1 MESADF
7 VVTRRRQ
14 SVSARSSSARR
25 RAIPDAHAL
34 IGAGSIQ
41 AYVARFSSCV
51 TVIRKNPGR
60 RPETWALPRWQDA
73 DVDSPFG
80 SPEQWRH
87 DDLIGVSRVFNE
99 ELALAAY
106 QSGVFPMP
114 TRPGLMG
121 WYSPLERAILPLDGL
136 RISRSLRKSV
146 RRYEIRIDTAFDDV
160 LDGCADRRR
169 PSGWI
174 NREIRR
180 VYRRLHKRGVV
191 HSVEA
196 WTSDG
201 ELAGGLYGVSIG
213 GLFAGES
220 MFYRPGVGRDA
231 SKVALV
237 ALVDLLQRAGAEGRL
252 LDVQWQTP
260 HLASLGAVE
269 LPRQEY
275 LQLLEVALR
284 LPPPDWSSHSIT

>member
-1 MESADF
+1 MG
-7 VVTRRRQ
+7 
-14 SVSARSSSARR
+14 
-25 RAIPDAHAL
+25 P
-34 IGAGSIQ
+34 
-41 AYVARFSSCV
+41 
-51 TVIRKNPGR
+51 
-60 RPETWALPRWQDA
+60 LPRWQDA
-73 DVDSPFG
+73 DVESPFG

-87 DDLIGVSRVFNE
+87 DDLIGVSRVFDE

-121 WYSPLERAILPLDGL
+121 WYSPLERAIIPLDGL

-146 RRYEIRIDTAFDDV
+146 RRYDIRIDTAFDDV

-191 HSVEA
+191 HSIEA
-196 WTSDG
+196 WTSDS
-201 ELAGGLYGVSIG
+201 ELAGDLYGVSIG

-220 MFYRPGVGRDA
+220 MFYRPCIGRDA
-231 SKVALV
+231 SKVTLV
-237 ALVDLLQRAGAEGRL
+237 ALVDLLRRAGMEGRL
-252 LDVQWQTP
+252 LDVQWQTA

-269 LPRQEY
+269 VPREQY

-284 LPPPDWSSHSIT
+284 LPLPNWSQHSIT